1 MQGKKV
7 NETGMYSKGLESLPK
22 VSIIIPVYNAE
33 KYIEKCLQSV
43 IRQTYN
49 NLEIIIVNDGSKDSS
64 KIICDQ
70 FQRLDKRIAV
80 INNDENRGVGFSRNC
95 GIRAADGDY
104 IIFVDCDDIIDNNY
118 VEELLKSVAIDKFDL
133 AICRLADVYINDE
146 EKIIKKNYRETPEN
160 LTGDFLLD
168 YHKLKPETVYLC
180 GPAVKIYKKDIID
193 RQQIFFPEDLNWG
206 EDQAFN
212 QKYYK
217 FITTFVFLNTTCYY
231 YCHRPSG
238 SLNQR
243 YDFKNF
249 EERLLGIK
257 RIKCFLEKTNVK
269 EKGKVLGDHC
279 FQIINDLVKL
289 DDKSDGFQDYKKRLH
304 LLKDIVQKEWKGS
317 SWKRNIVFFCI
328 DHNVFFPVYVY
339 FRLKRIFTKI

>member
-1 MQGKKV
+1 M
-7 NETGMYSKGLESLPK
+7 NENSMCSKGMENLPK

-33 KYIEKCLQSV
+33 KYIEKCLNSV
-43 IRQTYN
+43 VSQTYN
-49 NLEIIIVNDGSKDSS
+49 NLEIIIVNDGSKDNS
-64 KIICDQ
+64 KTICNQ

-80 INNDENRGVGFSRNC
+80 IDNKENHGVGFSRNC
-95 GIRAADGDY
+95 GLRAAGGDY
-104 IIFVDCDDIIDNNY
+104 IIFVDSDDIIDNNY
-118 VEELLKSVAIDKFDL
+118 VEELLKSVVIDKFDL

-146 EKIIKKNYRETPEN
+146 EEIIKKNYRKIPEN

-180 GPAVKIYKKDIID
+180 GPVVKIYKKDIID
-193 RQQIFFPEDLNWG
+193 RQQIFFPEDLSWG

-212 QKYYK
+212 QKYYR
-217 FITTFVFLNTTCYY
+217 FVTTVVFLNSTCYY
-231 YCHRPSG
+231 YCHRHNG

-249 EERLLGIK
+249 EERLSGIK
-257 RIKCFLEKTNVK
+257 RIKCFLDETSFK
-269 EKGKVLGDHC
+269 EKEKVLGDHC

-289 DDKSDGFQDYKKRLH
+289 DDTQDCFQEYKKRIY

-317 SWKRNIVFFCI
+317 NWKRSIVFSCI

-339 FRLKRIFTKI
+339 FRLKRLFTKI

>member
-1 MQGKKV
+1 M
-7 NETGMYSKGLESLPK
+7 NENGMCSKGMEYFPK

-33 KYIEKCLQSV
+33 KYIEKCLNSV
-43 IRQTYN
+43 IGQTYN
-49 NLEIIIVNDGSKDSS
+49 NLEIIIINDGSKDNS

-80 INNDENRGVGFSRNC
+80 IDNKENHGVGFSRNC
-95 GIRAADGDY
+95 GLKAASGKY

-118 VEELLKSVAIDKFDL
+118 VEELLKSVVVEKFDL
-133 AICRLADVYINDE
+133 AICRLADVYVNGE

-160 LTGDFLLD
+160 LTGDFLRD

-180 GPAVKIYKKDIID
+180 GPVVKIYKKDIID
-193 RQQIFFPEDLNWG
+193 RQEILFPEDLSWG

-217 FITTFVFLNTTCYY
+217 SITTFVFLNTTCYY
-231 YCHRPSG
+231 YCHRHNG

-257 RIKCFLEKTNVK
+257 RIKCFLDETNVK

-279 FQIINDLVKL
+279 FLIINDLVKL
-289 DDKSDGFQDYKKRLH
+289 NDTRDGYTEYKRRIKS
-304 LLKDIVQKEWKGS
+304 LKEISRSDWKGS
-317 SWKRNIVFFCI
+317 NWKRKIVFFCI

-339 FRLKRIFTKI
+339 FRLKRLFTKI